1 MGQPLKLN
9 VPAYLGHCNVQN
21 TALCEDGRSKVR
33 RLMEGLTRP
42 HQAIGDLM
50 PTRWSQCLRRQR
62 CTRVRISRRVV
73 PAAAISPKP
82 DHPEMA
88 AQAPRRAV

>member
-1 MGQPLKLN
+1 
-9 VPAYLGHCNVQN
+9 
-21 TALCEDGRSKVR
+21 
-33 RLMEGLTRP
+33 
-42 HQAIGDLM
+42 
-50 PTRWSQCLRRQR
+50 
-62 CTRVRISRRVV
+62 VV